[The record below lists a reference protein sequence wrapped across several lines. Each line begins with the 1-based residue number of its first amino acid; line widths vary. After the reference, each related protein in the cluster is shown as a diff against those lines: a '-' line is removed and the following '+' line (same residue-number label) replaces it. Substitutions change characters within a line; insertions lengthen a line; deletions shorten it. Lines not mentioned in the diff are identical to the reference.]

1 MALTGVDRVHLYL
14 MLHEPLPATTVS
26 RFQELVE
33 RRAEGEP
40 VAYIT
45 GFREFM
51 GLNFVVDPRVLIP
64 RPETEG
70 LVERALAW
78 LTKHPG
84 PTRIVDV
91 GTGCGAIAL
100 SLARLAPA
108 TSRHLIVASDVSS
121 NALDVTRLNR
131 ERLDVDSVELV
142 RGSLLDWNRGAFDL
156 ILANLPYLR
165 EEQRHSGIAWEPDRA
180 LYAEDEGFA
189 LYAHLLQQSA
199 PFLAARGMIVCEID
213 PDQREQALGTAN
225 RYFAPGEV
233 RVESDLAG
241 LDRYLIVEDLGE

>member
-1 MALTGVDRVHLYL
+1 L

-33 RRAEGEP
+33 RRAAGEP

-51 GLNFVVDPRVLIP
+51 GLDFVVDPRVLIP

-78 LTKHPG
+78 LNNHPG
-84 PTRIVDV
+84 PARIVDV
-91 GTGCGAIAL
+91 GTGSGAIAL

-131 ERLDVDSVELV
+131 ERLDVDGVELV

-199 PFLAARGMIVCEID
+199 PFLAARGMILCEID
-213 PDQREQALGTAN
+213 PDQREQALGTTN
-225 RYFAPGEV
+225 RYFAPGQV
-233 RVESDLAG
+233 RVERDLAG
-241 LDRYLIVEDLGE
+241 LDRYLIVEAAEQ